1 RAGRAE
7 QLHPLALRRAGG
19 ARGGPRHAAPG
30 THRRAERHP
39 LLRGQHTRRPATDR
53 RRPDQGGVVS
63 ILDQVTDRLRRGLAV
78 ETVRT
83 PDGWR
88 MLTPGALPACGIVVG
103 AHETYRVEYVGRRP
117 GGDIDVVVAASP
129 HD

>member
-1 RAGRAE
+1 M
-7 QLHPLALRRAGG
+7 
-19 ARGGPRHAAPG
+19 
-30 THRRAERHP
+30 
-39 LLRGQHTRRPATDR
+39 
-53 RRPDQGGVVS
+53 S

-117 GGDIDVVVAASP
+117 GGDIDVVVAAIP
-129 HD
+129 HADRPPTYLAGRQCGETWRPLAGGRDMDLTSAVHRAEHETRWAAWDLPELVALLNTVEPS

>member
-1 RAGRAE
+1 MNG
-7 QLHPLALRRAGG
+7 
-19 ARGGPRHAAPG
+19 
-30 THRRAERHP
+30 
-39 LLRGQHTRRPATDR
+39 
-53 RRPDQGGVVS
+53 

-103 AHETYRVEYVGRRP
+103 EYETYQVEYVGHRP
-117 GGDIDVVVAASP
+117 GGDIDVVVSCIPHADRPPTYLAVRQCGGTWRPLAGRDQDLPAAVRRAEHETRWASVAIP
-129 HD
+129 ELADLLRGLR

>member
-1 RAGRAE
+1 
-7 QLHPLALRRAGG
+7 
-19 ARGGPRHAAPG
+19 
-30 THRRAERHP
+30 
-39 LLRGQHTRRPATDR
+39 
-53 RRPDQGGVVS
+53 VS

-103 AHETYRVEYVGRRP
+103 EHETYQVEYVGHRP
-117 GGDIDVVVAASP
+117 GGDIDVVVSCIPHADRPPTYLAVRQCGETWRPLAGGRDMDLASAVHRAEHETRWAGWDSP
-129 HD
+129 ELTALLNTVEAT